1 MLLSVPLSH
10 LKYGSI
16 SVPNFKT
23 LSKIQSRSRQ
33 SSLITSSLM
42 KRKYFFLRIYQYS
55 DRSYL
60 MQRKEVLYYIQQVDE
75 ADNVKTKTEK
85 IHMED
90 KVKKITL
97 F

>member
-1 MLLSVPLSH
+1 
-10 LKYGSI
+10 
-16 SVPNFKT
+16 
-23 LSKIQSRSRQ
+23 
-33 SSLITSSLM
+33 M

>member
-1 MLLSVPLSH
+1 
-10 LKYGSI
+10 
-16 SVPNFKT
+16 
-23 LSKIQSRSRQ
+23 
-33 SSLITSSLM
+33 M

-60 MQRKEVLYYIQQVDE
+60 MQRKEVLYYIQHVDE